1 MTADGQLPQGDL
13 RLLETPLAQR
23 LLGGAYLARLA
34 YVALDQTPR
43 VIPVG
48 FVWNGTEV
56 VVASFVDSPKHAAL
70 RARPSVALSIDLAG
84 PPPEV
89 LSIRGMARVEEVQG
103 VPAEY
108 RQMQERYYGP
118 EQATAAVA
126 TMERAGA
133 RMSRVAITPTWVGVL
148 DFQTRLPRAVA
159 RLAAADPDSG
169 N

>member
-56 VVASFVDSPKHAAL
+56 VVASFVDSPKHAARRVPPDAGALL
-70 RARPSVALSIDLAG
+70 RA
-84 PPPEV
+84 
-89 LSIRGMARVEEVQG
+89 
-103 VPAEY
+103 
-108 RQMQERYYGP
+108 
-118 EQATAAVA
+118 
-126 TMERAGA
+126 
-133 RMSRVAITPTWVGVL
+133 
-148 DFQTRLPRAVA
+148 
-159 RLAAADPDSG
+159 
-169 N
+169 